1 MHEMSHLHPI
11 RFQDESARYLTEWNG
26 VALQGHYLIETRRK
40 NNPPASCV
48 PVVLFPGG
56 FDPVRGSFGDALIQG
71 LLDHPAVSAVYEAH
85 YEHQGRGGYVDI
97 TAVLHDLQLM
107 LTDGAQRPLLVG
119 MSLSTS
125 SLSCALH
132 ATLAAGHTP
141 TASGLVLIG
150 PYIAG
155 YETWLARALAPY
167 YRRKKIRQRILKHCG
182 HPYLF
187 DNSDR
192 LKAWWH
198 GRPPFRRFLEEGH
211 FADFSARQTVG
222 MSLVY
227 FRLDTL
233 SGRGRRIMQ
242 RVFNARLHPEK
253 IPGHHRA
260 LRYLTEADS
269 ILLRACEAHLHPA
282 PSAAP
287 AVAHFTPAREPAR

>member
-1 MHEMSHLHPI
+1 MPELSHLHPI
-11 RFQDESARYLTEWNG
+11 RFQNESARYLTEWNG

-40 NNPPASCV
+40 HNPPASGV

-56 FDPVRGSFGDALIQG
+56 FDPVRGSFGDAVIQG

-107 LTDGAQRPLLVG
+107 LTDGAQQPLLVG

-155 YETWLARALAPY
+155 HETWLARALEPY

-192 LKAWWH
+192 LKLWWD

-242 RVFNARLHPEK
+242 RAFNARLHPEK

-282 PSAAP
+282 RSPAP
-287 AVAHFTPAREPAR
+287 AVAHFTPARE

>member
-1 MHEMSHLHPI
+1 MHELSHLHPI
-11 RFQDESARYLTEWNG
+11 RFHDESARYLTEWNG

-40 NNPPASCV
+40 HNPPASGV

-56 FDPVRGSFGDALIQG
+56 FDPVRGSFGDAVIQG

-182 HPYLF
+182 HPHLF

-192 LKAWWH
+192 
-198 GRPPFRRFLEEGH
+198 
-211 FADFSARQTVG
+211 
-222 MSLVY
+222 
-227 FRLDTL
+227 
-233 SGRGRRIMQ
+233 
-242 RVFNARLHPEK
+242 
-253 IPGHHRA
+253 
-260 LRYLTEADS
+260 
-269 ILLRACEAHLHPA
+269 
-282 PSAAP
+282 
-287 AVAHFTPAREPAR
+287 

>member
-1 MHEMSHLHPI
+1 MSDTSHLHPI
-11 RFQDESARYLTEWNG
+11 RFVNEAACYRTEWNG

-40 NNPPASCV
+40 TNPPSAGV

-71 LLDHPAVSAVYEAH
+71 LLDRPDVSAVYEAH

-97 TAVLHDLQLM
+97 ASVLHDLQLM
-107 LTDGAQRPLLVG
+107 LTDQKQRPLLVG

-155 YETWLARALAPY
+155 YETWLGRALTPY
-167 YRRKKIRQRILKHCG
+167 YRREKMRQRIFSHCG

-192 LKAWWH
+192 LTAWW
-198 GRPPFRRFLEEGH
+198 GTKPAFRRFLNEGH
-211 FADFSARQTVG
+211 FADFNRRQTVR

-242 RVFNARLHPEK
+242 RVFNAHLHPEK

-260 LRYLTEADS
+260 LRYLAEADP
-269 ILLRACEAHLHPA
+269 ILLRACADQLQ
-282 PSAAP
+282 PSQSTVSSTDLNLLP
-287 AVAHFTPAREPAR
+287 E